1 MGKAKG
7 NGKAKNK
14 GNGKAKDKDKG
25 KDQGSLT
32 DVVVVDEPEDDS
44 TGSSGSA
51 DPNQNPLD
59 QLVPGVY
66 ASTSTADWQQFCF
79 DAPSMA
85 TQFRRR
91 AKNTD
96 RFQPY

>member
-51 DPNQNPLD
+51 DPQNPLD
-59 QLVPGVY
+59 QLVPGV
-66 ASTSTADWQQFCF
+66 STSTADWHR
-79 DAPSMA
+79 AS
-85 TQFRRR
+85 FRRR
-91 AKNTD
+91 ANITD